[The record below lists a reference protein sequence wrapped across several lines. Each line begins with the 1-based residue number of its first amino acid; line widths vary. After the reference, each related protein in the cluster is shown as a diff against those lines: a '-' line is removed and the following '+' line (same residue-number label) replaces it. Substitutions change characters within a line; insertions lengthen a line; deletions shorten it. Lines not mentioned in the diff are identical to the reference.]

1 MKRLP
6 YLSLP
11 VEESLV
17 KEIVTNLPRY
27 RGEGF
32 GDLAPRTDWTIE
44 CKYEYN
50 PEPLAKLDPTESDY
64 HNSLLVWQ
72 ALSTMPT
79 SLACEGR
86 IWSRLSHVECFKY
99 AKERWLPKAG
109 TDEQVARDV
118 RRHFFAGTM
127 TARRDDNAIARLWWS
142 ASVARRIAG
151 DADIADSLR
160 LITKTADIRSNIVER
175 TMMMSRPVLARAV
188 VEVMRS
194 VPAVHAKEETFR
206 EFMKTLNRTG
216 GGVVFERIA
225 QKDVV
230 AFVEHCAK
238 VSLPASTA

>member
-6 YLSLP
+6 YISLP
-11 VEESLV
+11 VEESLL
-17 KEIVTNLPRY
+17 KETAANLARY

-32 GDLAPRTDWTIE
+32 GDLAPRSDWTIE
-44 CKYEYN
+44 CKYEYD
-50 PEPLAKLDPTESDY
+50 PEPLAKLDPAKSDY
-64 HNSLLVWQ
+64 DNCLLVWQ
-72 ALSTMPT
+72 ALSTMPI

-86 IWSRLSHVECFKY
+86 IWSRFSHVECFKY

-109 TDEQVARDV
+109 TDEQVTDEI
-118 RRHFFAGTM
+118 RRHFFARTM

-142 ASVARRIAG
+142 ASVASRIADKG
-151 DADIADSLR
+151 DISDTLK

-188 VEVMRS
+188 VEVMQR
-194 VPAVHAKEETFR
+194 VPAVHGKEETFR
-206 EFMKTLNRTG
+206 GFMKTLNRTG
-216 GGVVFERIA
+216 GGIVFERLA

-238 VSLPASTA
+238 VSLAT